1 MTDNINPMLGA
12 TVSIN
17 EDNTTSL
24 DLPPQIQAAIEA
36 GLQSGEITMEDLN
49 MAIQLAKTV
58 VQNPNLYP
66 QIRQFAIQKGLAT
79 EEELPLDYD
88 EGLVITLLTAAKSLS
103 FNMQPSNQPMQEMQE
118 GGVLKG
124 PSHAEGGIPVKVA
137 GDQIAEMEGGEYVI
151 PKNVVRAK
159 GTEFFDKMLANY
171 EDKE

>member
-1 MTDNINPMLGA
+1 
-12 TVSIN
+12 
-17 EDNTTSL
+17 
-24 DLPPQIQAAIEA
+24 
-36 GLQSGEITMEDLN
+36 
-49 MAIQLAKTV
+49 
-58 VQNPNLYP
+58 
-66 QIRQFAIQKGLAT
+66 
-79 EEELPLDYD
+79 
-88 EGLVITLLTAAKSLS
+88 
-103 FNMQPSNQPMQEMQE
+103 MQE